1 MISLAELRNELQTII
16 RYESVFRT
24 VSNTE
29 LNRYI
34 NRAYQELAYYSYA
47 LATLTNYPLASTTGG
62 YPRQTRT
69 TANGLTTLVV
79 DFQPVGL
86 IAPFHL
92 MWHRDTVRV
101 SLRPAIYIRP
111 EVLLENA
118 DQQRRAPTPI
128 DEYPAPIPTARI
140 LPQHKLVQEEN
151 AYPFEFVFHN
161 GLCILRPAP
170 TVTAQPGQ
178 LWIYGAYVPMPI
190 ATGINPPFTI
200 LTNDTDIC
208 RLPAPI
214 ANHIPDV
221 AFYYYARAITD
232 LLPIALQRYNLA
244 REIALAFRDQMSNAM
259 LQGTPIE
266 ATGLTNMQQQQQQ
279 QSRTQ
284 RKR

>member
-1 MISLAELRNELQTII
+1 MMSLGELRNELQTII
-16 RYESVFRT
+16 RYESVFRS
-24 VSNTE
+24 VSNAE
-29 LNRYI
+29 LDRYI

-47 LATLTNYPLASTTGG
+47 LTTLTNYPLAGSSGG
-62 YPRQTRT
+62 YPYQMRRS
-69 TANGLTTLVV
+69 ANGLTTLVV

-86 IAPFHL
+86 VAPFHM

-101 SLRPAIYIRP
+101 SLRPAVYVRP

-128 DEYPAPIPTARI
+128 DEYPAPVPTARI

-170 TVTAQPGQ
+170 AVQAVPGQ
-178 LWIYGAYVPMPI
+178 LWIYGAYIPMP
-190 ATGINPPFTI
+190 ATASVNPPFTT

-208 RLPAPI
+208 RLPPPV

-221 AFYYYARAITD
+221 AFYYYARAVTD
-232 LLPIALQRYNLA
+232 LFPFVLQRYNLA
-244 REIALAFRDQMSNAM
+244 REVALAFRDQMSSAM
-259 LQGTPIE
+259 LSGLPVEIGTEQP
-266 ATGLTNMQQQQQQ
+266 
-279 QSRTQ
+279 SPQ
-284 RKR
+284 RSNKKR

>member
-1 MISLAELRNELQTII
+1 
-16 RYESVFRT
+16 V
-24 VSNTE
+24 
-29 LNRYI
+29 
-34 NRAYQELAYYSYA
+34 
-47 LATLTNYPLASTTGG
+47 
-62 YPRQTRT
+62 
-69 TANGLTTLVV
+69 NGLTALTV

-101 SLRPAIYIRP
+101 SLRPAVYVRP

-128 DEYPAPIPTARI
+128 DEYPAPIPTTRV

-170 TVTAQPGQ
+170 TVQTQPGQ
-178 LWIYGAYVPMPI
+178 LWIYGAYIPMP
-190 ATGINPPFTI
+190 ATSSVSPPFTI

-232 LLPIALQRYNLA
+232 LLPVALQRYTMA
-244 REIALAFRDQMSNAM
+244 REVAMMFREQMSSTM
-259 LQGTPIE
+259 LS
-266 ATGLTNMQQQQQQ
+266 GLPVEIGAGQPT
-279 QSRTQ
+279 TQ
-284 RKR
+284 RNSKKR